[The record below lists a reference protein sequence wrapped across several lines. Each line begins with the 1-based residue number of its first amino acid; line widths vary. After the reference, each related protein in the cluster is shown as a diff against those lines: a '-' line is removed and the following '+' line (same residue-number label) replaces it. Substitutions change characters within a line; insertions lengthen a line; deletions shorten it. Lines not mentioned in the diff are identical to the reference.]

1 MDQRRTRRPGLAVLF
16 AVVLGGAASAA
27 PPAPLST
34 AAADPGPPV
43 EGSIDSLPRHPLE
56 RLALQSPS
64 AALEAIPAA
73 MDAAKQADD
82 LRTTALLHLAEA
94 NACRVLA
101 DWDCQIRAGAAAAN
115 AGEVAGD
122 PIVQARGLVAE
133 ALGRSRTR
141 DYSLSEALLAEA
153 EWVLRDTHS
162 PEMSA
167 DIYLNYSSLSQ
178 YIGKFGASVEYA
190 EKGLAQLPGDL
201 GLAMQVRLLRNLARS
216 HTELGQ
222 IDEARAALERA
233 ESRLERVDD
242 PKLLA
247 DVLLEGSRL
256 ARSTGDFA
264 AHEAKAKRVLALAEA
279 IDNTY
284 TEALA
289 REALGHGELQRRR
302 LREASREFD
311 LAYAHFARLGVDRE
325 ERRVLRQVIPLQ
337 LQLGAPLSEVQPKV
351 ERLLALETTLD
362 AQERN
367 SAAAEYELRLERIK
381 QDAEIRML
389 ETESAR
395 SRERQLALER
405 TNRLTIA
412 LVVASGLAIAVLA
425 AFFLHNQ
432 RSKRALGQAYDRL
445 RASRAQMQEVMR
457 LSAAYVFVCDASGR
471 ILQANP
477 SMALALGQS
486 PEQLEGLAL
495 SDFLGNDGET
505 AQADYLRRVKE
516 SRFDESVLTVRDA
529 KGRDR
534 RWRVISRMPP
544 EADLGENIIGTAV
557 DITEQ
562 LEQTEVLREQSLRD
576 PLTGCLNRRF
586 LDEFEGRYRDQPWGV
601 VAVDLDDFK
610 GINDS
615 LGHEQGDEVLRG
627 MARFLSERVRSADSL
642 LRPGGDEFLILIP
655 QAGEGVLERLVER
668 MDADRSSAP
677 CGFSMGSVARRG
689 DESLAD
695 TMARADAA
703 MYEAKRRRRTT

>member
-1 MDQRRTRRPGLAVLF
+1 MDRRRTRCAGLAFLF
-16 AVVLGGAASAA
+16 AVVLGGALAA
-27 PPAPLST
+27 PPPVPLGPEAEPT
-34 AAADPGPPV
+34 AD
-43 EGSIDSLPRHPLE
+43 ESIDSLPRHPLE

-73 MDAAKQADD
+73 MEAARKADD
-82 LRTTALLHLAEA
+82 LRTMALLHLAEA

-101 DWDCQIRAGAAAAN
+101 DWDCQIRAGSAAAAV
-115 AGEVAGD
+115 GEVAGD

-153 EWVLRDTHS
+153 EWVLRDTRS

-178 YIGKFGASVEYA
+178 YIGKFAASVEYA
-190 EKGLAQLPGDL
+190 EKGLAMLPGDQ

-216 HTELGQ
+216 YTELGR

-233 ESRLERVDD
+233 ESRIERIDD
-242 PKLLA
+242 PKLMA

-256 ARSTGDFA
+256 ARSTRDFA

-284 TEALA
+284 MEALA
-289 REALGHGELQRRR
+289 HEALGHGELQRGR
-302 LREASREFD
+302 LREAGREFD
-311 LAYAHFARLGVDRE
+311 LAYARFARLGVDRE
-325 ERRVLRQVIPLQ
+325 ERRVLRQIIPLK
-337 LQLGAPLSEVQPKV
+337 LQLGAPQSDVQPKV

-362 AQERN
+362 AEERN
-367 SAAAEYELRLERIK
+367 NAAAEYELRLERLK

-395 SRERQLALER
+395 ARERQLALER
-405 TNRLTIA
+405 TNRLTVA
-412 LVVASGLAIAVLA
+412 LVVASVLAIAVLA

-432 RSKRALGQAYDRL
+432 RSKRALGKAYDRL

-457 LSAAYVFVCDASGR
+457 LSAAYVFVCDAGGR

-477 SMALALGQS
+477 SMALALGHS

-495 SDFLGNDGET
+495 ADFLGDDGE
-505 AQADYLRRVKE
+505 AVQADYLRRVRE
-516 SRFDESVLTVRDA
+516 SRVDESVLTVRDA

-544 EADLGENIIGTAV
+544 EADLGENIVGTAV

-562 LEQTEVLREQSLRD
+562 FEQTEVLREQSQRD

-586 LDEFEGRYRDQPWGV
+586 LDAFEDRHRDQPWGV
-601 VAVDLDDFK
+601 IAVDLDDFK

-615 LGHEQGDEVLRG
+615 LGHDRGDEVLRS

-668 MDADRSSAP
+668 MEADRASAP
-677 CGFSMGSVARRG
+677 CGFSMGSVARRAN
-689 DESLAD
+689 ESLAES
-695 TMARADAA
+695 MARADAA
-703 MYEAKRRRRTT
+703 MYAAKRRQRGD